1 MATKPYRLRCS
12 LLGHSMD
19 VRAVAA
25 AHFPDG
31 AIVTG
36 SRDRTTRIWIPNEG
50 SPDYFESQCL
60 TGPTNFVSSVCTVP
74 PSDQYPSGLI
84 LVGSND
90 CCIYCF
96 SPENPQPLYKLL
108 GHSGV
113 VCALAAGQFG
123 TLLSGSWDKSARVW
137 FGQKC
142 MLTLEGH
149 QGPVWAVQIL
159 PKQGLMLTGSADK
172 TVRLWRAGK
181 CERVFSG
188 HEDCVRGLAVLSN
201 LEFLSSSNDCTV
213 RHWRATGDCLRIY
226 SGHTNFVYSIC
237 VLPDG
242 GGEEFVTCGEDRTL
256 RVWASGGECLQTL
269 RLPAQSI
276 WSVACLANGDIIAG
290 SSDGVARV
298 FTRHSELQAP
308 LEEQKAFE
316 EEVSKSTLP
325 AQELGDLKVNELP
338 GKEVLLERGKRD
350 GQTKLVRDGGVVSAF
365 QWVAVDNEW
374 QKIGDVV
381 GAPNSDTPQG
391 KVTFEG
397 KEYDYVFDVDLDDGS
412 KMKLPY
418 NLAEDPWFA
427 AQAFIHRNNLSQY
440 YLDQVA
446 NFIVR
451 NTKGMVME
459 SGAATTGFADPFTGG
474 SRYIPGTAPP
484 PGSAPG
490 NVLARTG
497 PGQIPNDGAPIELDG
512 AAGDM
517 TPGAEHFFPHTT
529 FLRFDVANTQGI
541 LAKLREFNTQ
551 VPPEDIVADEEL
563 VRLMALCSAACS
575 PDEGQM
581 AAFEKIVHW
590 PREFVFPA
598 LDLLR
603 LALRNP
609 AVNSR
614 VCNSGGGPQ
623 LCSHLIALLGAS
635 GASSNAAA
643 NQMLSLRALCN
654 LFSQPGGEALALRER
669 TRVLAATQRRAAAG
683 SANKNTQIA
692 LATLALNYAVALR
705 RAGPSNDEDGKEA
718 AVQLLTTVTAA
729 APELTDGEAQF
740 RLLVAAGTVCFGE
753 DGAAEESRDLARALD
768 VPAVAEKWA
777 AVDMPSKVGRCAREL
792 MAVLR

>member
-1 MATKPYRLRCS
+1 MAAKPYRLRCS

-60 TGPTNFVSSVCTVP
+60 SGPTNFVSSVCTVP

-96 SPENPQPLYKLL
+96 SPESPQPLYKLL

-181 CERVFSG
+181 CERIFSG

-213 RHWRATGDCLRIY
+213 RHWRATGECLRIY
-226 SGHTNFVYSIC
+226 SGHTNFVYGIC

-242 GGEEFVTCGEDRTL
+242 GGEEFVTCGEDRTI
-256 RVWASGGECLQTL
+256 RVWASGGDCIQTL

-276 WSVACLANGDIIAG
+276 WSVACLGNGDIIAG

-298 FTRHSELQAP
+298 FTRHVELQAP

-316 EEVSKSTLP
+316 EELSKSTLP

-338 GKEVLLERGKRD
+338 GKEVLMERGKRD

-365 QWVAVDNEW
+365 QWVAADNEW

-391 KVTFEG
+391 KITFEG
-397 KEYDYVFDVDLDDGS
+397 KEYDYVFDVDLDDGG

-451 NTKGMVME
+451 NTKGMVVE
-459 SGAATTGFADPFTGG
+459 SGPATAGFADPFTGDSLFLS
-474 SRYIPGTAPP
+474 SRRHY
-484 PGSAPG
+484 
-490 NVLARTG
+490 
-497 PGQIPNDGAPIELDG
+497 GAPTELDG

-517 TPGAEHFFPHTT
+517 TQGAEHFFPHTA

-551 VPPEDIVADEEL
+551 VPPEDIVPDEEL
-563 VRLMALCSAACS
+563 VRLMALSSAACN

-581 AAFEKIVHW
+581 AALEKIVHW

-614 VCNSGGGPQ
+614 VCDSGGGAQ
-623 LCSHLIALLGAS
+623 LCSHLIALLSTS
-635 GASSNAAA
+635 GGDNAAA

-692 LATLALNYAVALR
+692 LATLVLNYAVALR
-705 RAGPSNDEDGKEA
+705 RAGPSDDSNEA
-718 AVQLLTTVTAA
+718 VVQLLTTVAAA
-729 APELTDGEAQF
+729 APELSDGEAQF
-740 RLLVAAGTVCFGE
+740 RLLVAAGTVCCGE
-753 DGAAEESRDLARALD
+753 DRAAEENRDLARALE
-768 VPAVAEKWA
+768 VPAIAENWA
-777 AVDMPSKVGRCAREL
+777 AVNMPGKVGRCAREL
-792 MAVLR
+792 LAALR